1 MTNQNDEQENKPNNS
16 KEKNEQET
24 VVSNEETTDQPSF
37 KANFL
42 VRAKEASVVRKIVFV
57 AIILLIVGMFFAGR
71 FIYDYITDG
80 LNPVDPDSNEQI
92 SIEIPLGS
100 SSANI
105 AEILEENGIINNSLM
120 YRIYIKVNNVTGFQ
134 AGEYTLSPSMS
145 LDEVS
150 SELLSGVIMEE
161 ALYNVTIPEGRTIE
175 QIAELL
181 ENGANI
187 DQEEF
192 LDLMQDEEYIQSL
205 INLYPSIL
213 SDVILDDDIRY
224 PLEGYLFAAT
234 YPIYSEKPAADN
246 VIRQMLDRTE
256 QVYQTHFAEIDAL
269 EQFSF
274 HEIMTFSSLVEREAR
289 DEEER
294 RLISGVFYNRLEEGM
309 RLETDPT
316 VLYAL
321 GEHKDRVLFS
331 DLEIDSPYNTYV
343 VFGLPIG
350 PISNFGE
357 SSLEAVL
364 NPTDTNYLFFVAAPD
379 GNIYYSETFEEHRR
393 KANEYL
399 DRDI

>member
-16 KEKNEQET
+16 KEKNEQDP

>member
-1 MTNQNDEQENKPNNS
+1 MTNQNDEQENKPNNL
-16 KEKNEQET
+16 KEKNEQDP